1 MVVIHAGDSTTR
13 FLSQLYEHRG
23 GIDQYELQEAPMR
36 MKELGDVK
44 SALTTFNY
52 DNLFYFKWET

>member
-1 MVVIHAGDSTTR
+1 
-13 FLSQLYEHRG
+13 
-23 GIDQYELQEAPMR
+23 MR